1 MLTIQKHANYPR
13 VVIAFVIHHRLGWYM
28 TQNDGRIS
36 HSPTQNFTPLGHVS
50 DAALMIWR
58 I

>member
-1 MLTIQKHANYPR
+1 MLTIQKHTNNPR
-13 VVIAFVIHHRLGWYM
+13 VVIAFVIHHRLGYM

-36 HSPTQNFTPLGHVS
+36 QSPTQNFTPLGHVS
-50 DAALMIWR
+50 DAALMLWR